1 MMVVLLWTYFSF
13 FFFFFQDKEND
24 EKEDKLVAAR
34 NEENAKVSGMKDDG
48 PGDKRRTYMP
58 GVHPIH
64 LSVNSMDVTR
74 NVSLLYLLMSL

>member
-1 MMVVLLWTYFSF
+1 M
-13 FFFFFQDKEND
+13 
-24 EKEDKLVAAR
+24 AAR